1 MWNNLVWRYRCSK
14 RVVGF
19 SWQTHVKRPFVS
31 KDVRKRELQLEK
43 DRQRKRAA
51 YAKQKAELEEYK
63 AALKD
68 RSTAKSDDNCNC
80 SLRLSETQ
88 IFKSNSFRKKM
99 HIIYCEPQINQSQWA
114 SLAEVL
120 SQMSCRTLPKGSRSS
135 TKLCRNRPV
144 RAMVRPCPHKKYAT
158 QNLQPGSSPGRLRG
172 APPSAGD
179 ISVQTFSKKYSF
191 RKSCFRTGPL
201 PKRNSG
207 KHSRRCAS
215 RVPSNSFIHSCMS
228 CLK

>member
-1 MWNNLVWRYRCSK
+1 MHPKQGNPSRIQAQGVAKTQRHT
-14 RVVGF
+14 
-19 SWQTHVKRPFVS
+19 TH
-31 KDVRKRELQLEK
+31 EK
-43 DRQRKRAA
+43 CPTSLSEALKEEVTPPRQRPGEDENKP
-51 YAKQKAELEEYK
+51 QKNANASDQEK
-63 AALKD
+63 MRMRTSLKTTQKHSPSVTSLA
-68 RSTAKSDDNCNC
+68 RSPWNDGVGG
-80 SLRLSETQ
+80 
-88 IFKSNSFRKKM
+88 
-99 HIIYCEPQINQSQWA
+99 YCEPQINQSQWA

-144 RAMVRPCPHKKYAT
+144 HAMVRPCPHKKYAT